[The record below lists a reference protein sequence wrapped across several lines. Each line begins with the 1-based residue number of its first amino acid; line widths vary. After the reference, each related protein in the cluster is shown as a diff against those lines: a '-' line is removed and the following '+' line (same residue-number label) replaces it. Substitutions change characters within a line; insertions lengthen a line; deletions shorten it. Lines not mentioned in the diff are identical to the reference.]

1 MKLLGFILLLSGWGV
16 VVAAISMLHGKAMPA
31 FILAGVVV
39 EILGLT
45 LVARAHLPSAEG
57 QG

>member
-1 MKLLGFILLLSGWGV
+1 MKILGLILLLSGWGI

-39 EILGLT
+39 EVLGLT
-45 LVARAHLPSAEG
+45 LVARSHLPTGEG